1 MKKMAKVS
9 AEGIGELFEEA
20 LFDEFPWLAKVERRE
35 LGLAEE
41 LVLVFLDG
49 SQASVPLLSGFPA
62 PEDPE
67 GPFGQA
73 VLRAWWR
80 AKGPKVGR

>member
-1 MKKMAKVS
+1 MTEMPVG
-9 AEGIGELFEEA
+9 ETGELFEEA
-20 LFDEFPWLAKVERRE
+20 LLNEFPWLQKVERRKV
-35 LGLAEE
+35 GVTEE
-41 LVLVFLDG
+41 LVLTFVDG

-73 VLRAWWR
+73 ILRAWWK
-80 AKGPKVGR
+80 AKAKVGR

>member
-1 MKKMAKVS
+1 MKTAKMSV
-9 AEGIGELFEEA
+9 GEVGKLFDEA
-20 LFDEFPWLAKVERRE
+20 LFDEFPWLEKVERRE
-35 LGLAEE
+35 TGLVEE
-41 LVLVFLDG
+41 LVLTFVDG

-73 VLRAWWR
+73 ILRAWWKTR
-80 AKGPKVGR
+80 GPKVER